1 MSPPE
6 SKPAAR
12 EKLHHRSVVC
22 QGFKRA
28 DGLWDI
34 EAELVDTKTYS
45 YHNRDRGEVAA
56 GEPVH
61 QMQLRLTIDLD
72 MNIIEAQ
79 AGMDYSPFTMCRG
92 AREVMKRL
100 EGMQIKA
107 GWLREVSARI
117 GRRESCTHLYELLR
131 PLSTTAYQTLHRALE
146 ERAKQRAASNPTRQR
161 ARPKIIDQCYSLASD
176 SAVVKLEWPAFYTG
190 DDGGES
196 NSESKD
202 NAQ

>member
-6 SKPAAR
+6 SKPVAR

-45 YHNRDRGEVAA
+45 YHNRE
-56 GEPVH
+56 
-61 QMQLRLTIDLD
+61 
-72 MNIIEAQ
+72 
-79 AGMDYSPFTMCRG
+79 
-92 AREVMKRL
+92 
-100 EGMQIKA
+100 
-107 GWLREVSARI
+107 LREVSARI

-190 DDGGES
+190 DDGKSKG
-196 NSESKD
+196 ESKD